1 MTTKRS
7 KRWNGDLDS
16 LSPDFLKEVLEKMQ
30 SYGDRIQFELP
41 NKAARPNYQV
51 IGPTDRKMAFD
62 DRHLILRLNEN
73 GNVGDELTPVYS
85 LETIRAAMLG
95 AGKPA
100 RAARTAR
107 GAARRVAS
115 AGPARDT
122 DDDAGLSDLERLTGV
137 SMRRSA
143 AAAPAADVDAIEREK
158 YAYYKANRDAFPD
171 GITKYSQEISAL
183 MRAGVPVEDAF
194 EQVIKENFQF

>member
-30 SYGDRIQFELP
+30 SYGDRVQFELP
-41 NKAARPNYQV
+41 TKAARPNYQV
-51 IGPTDRKMAFD
+51 INPTNRKMAFD

-73 GNVGDELTPVYS
+73 GDVSDQLTTIYS
-85 LETIRAAMLG
+85 LDTIKAAMIDN
-95 AGKPA
+95 GKPA
-100 RAARTAR
+100 RSSRANRSGTT
-107 GAARRVAS
+107 RRVAGA
-115 AGPARDT
+115 AGDADDT
-122 DDDAGLSDLERLTGV
+122 DLTDLERLTGV
-137 SMRRSA
+137 SLRRSV
-143 AAAPAADVDAIEREK
+143 APPPVADVDTIEREK

-171 GITKYSQEISAL
+171 GITKYSQDISAL
-183 MRAGVPVEDAF
+183 MRAGVSAEDAF